1 MIDGLLVGRRALL
14 VLLSAVLLASG
25 CAGPGPRA
33 GQTQP
38 ARPFEAAT
46 VAKLDEAI
54 TAALSAAGTP
64 GVMVGVWSPQGDYV
78 KAFGV
83 ADTAT
88 GAQMRDDFY
97 SRIGSVTK
105 TFTATA
111 VLQLVERGQV
121 GLDEPISTYLD
132 GVPGG
137 SAITVRQLAT
147 MRSGLPDYLQ
157 NPDFDNEVAAD
168 PVRTF
173 SPPELLRWAFAEPA
187 VFAPGSHYQYSN
199 TNYILLGLLVEK
211 VSGQPLAD
219 YLTEHILGPLGLTH
233 TSFPA
238 ETQFPE
244 PHATGYTDPVQT
256 GGPPVDATDWTAS
269 FTWAAGAM
277 ISTLQDMRVWLPA
290 LATGTLLGPDLQK
303 QRLESPPT
311 AGLPPEVGYGI
322 GVFTAAGWIGHNGS
336 LPGYQTVAVYLP
348 SRQMT
353 MVVMVNTDITVAG
366 KPQPSTAVAGAITA
380 VLTPGNRYA
389 V

>member
-1 MIDGLLVGRRALL
+1 MVA
-14 VLLSAVLLASG
+14 AVLLVTG
-25 CAGPGPRA
+25 CTGPGLRTA
-33 GQTQP
+33 DTQP
-38 ARPFEAAT
+38 ARAFDSAT
-46 VAKLDEAI
+46 VDKLDAAI
-54 TAALSAAGTP
+54 TAAVSAARIP

-88 GAQMRDDFY
+88 GAPMRDDFY
-97 SRIGSVTK
+97 SRIGSITK

-111 VLQLVERGQV
+111 VLQLVERGDV
-121 GLDEPISTYLD
+121 RLDEPIATYLD

-137 SAITVRQLAT
+137 STITVRQLAT

-157 NPDFDNEVAAD
+157 NPAFAAKVVAD

-173 SPPELLRWAFAEPA
+173 SPREMLAWAFAEPM
-187 VFAPGSHYQYSN
+187 VFSPGSHYQYSN
-199 TNYILLGLLVEK
+199 TNYILLGLLVEN

-219 YLTEHILGPLGLTH
+219 YLTENILGPLGLVH

-244 PHATGYTDPVQT
+244 PHARGYTDPVDV

-269 FTWAAGAM
+269 VTWAAGAM

-290 LATGTLLGPDLQK
+290 LATGTLIGPALQR
-303 QRLESPPT
+303 QRLQSPPT
-311 AGLPPEVGYGI
+311 AGLPPGVGYGM
-322 GVFTAAGWIGHNGS
+322 GLFTAAGWIGHNGS
-336 LPGYQTVAVYLP
+336 LPGYQAVAVYLP

-366 KPQPSTAVAGAITA
+366 KPQPSTAVVGAITS
-380 VLTPGNRYA
+380 VLTPGNLY
-389 V
+389 VV

>member
-25 CAGPGPRA
+25 CAGPGSRA
-33 GQTQP
+33 GQTLP

-88 GAQMRDDFY
+88 GAPMRADFY

-219 YLTEHILGPLGLTH
+219 YLTEHILGPLGLAH

-244 PHATGYTDPVQT
+244 PHARGYTDPVHE

-277 ISTLQDMRVWLPA
+277 ISTLQDMRVWLAA

-311 AGLPPEVGYGI
+311 AGLPPEVGYGM

-353 MVVMVNTDITVAG
+353 MVVMVNTDIIVPG